1 MESTHNVK
9 PLLRARHI
17 SKKYRDLQAI
27 EDVSLN
33 IYSGQIHAIVG
44 EHGAGKSTLAMV
56 LSGYI
61 QSDQGYISI
70 NNSRINPYSLKA
82 AQRNGVRMVYQQ
94 SYLNEY
100 FSVAENLFYNTS
112 ASTTYGIYSK
122 RRVIE
127 RAKEYLEGN
136 GFSIDPKAELR
147 SLNLSD
153 RVIVEI
159 MKNLYITP
167 RVLIFDETLE
177 KLSQENYTKIFQL
190 LMKLRSSGT
199 AIISITHRIDDVYNF
214 ADSVTILK
222 GGKLLVT
229 DKVDNINKINLIE
242 MAYTQVTVEN
252 NKVSPEAE
260 FYQYFKYNEAI
271 LQHLPVDLIVIDE
284 DLIIK
289 MVNKHLLKSFK
300 VEQEQFYDVALSE
313 VLTGNKQAL
322 ERIIKSI
329 HESQSA
335 NFYSVELTICNITRK
350 NNIKT
355 FPVLDGSV
363 VIGTI
368 IIIEDVT
375 EYDRLQK
382 QLILSEKLASV
393 GLLAAGVAHEIN
405 NPLEI
410 ISNYLSYIS
419 YRHTDPDIQ
428 ESIGKVHQE
437 IENIAKIVGN
447 LVTFSDKDDMGFESF
462 DLNSIIEDI
471 LELLKY
477 NANLRHVDISFQ
489 AQHEQQLFW
498 GDKGKIKQVILN
510 LLKNSFEAMEGGGNV
525 LLQTKDSS
533 LKHKLSTRLIIEDNG
548 TGISPENL
556 DSVFMP
562 FFSTKSG
569 RNNKLGLGLSIS
581 YSIIESFG
589 GEMSVVNRPQGGCRF
604 VIDLMH
610 PSSIPPRT
618 AHIDM

>member
-1 MESTHNVK
+1 MESTHNTK

-27 EDVSLN
+27 EDVSLD

-136 GFSIDPKAELR
+136 GFSINPKAELR

-190 LMKLRSSGT
+190 LMNLRSSGT

-242 MAYTQVTVEN
+242 MAYTQVTIEN

-335 NFYSVELTICNITRK
+335 NFYSVELTICNIARK

-477 NANLRHVDISFQ
+477 NANLRHVDISFH

-510 LLKNSFEAMEGGGNV
+510 LLKNSFEAMEGGGKV

-589 GEMSVVNRPQGGCRF
+589 GEMSVMNRPQGGCRF

-618 AHIDM
+618 AQIDM

>member
-1 MESTHNVK
+1 MESTHSAQ

-27 EDVSLN
+27 KDVSLDV
-33 IYSGQIHAIVG
+33 YPGQIQAIVG

-56 LSGYI
+56 LSGYVS
-61 QSDQGYISI
+61 SDQGDISI
-70 NNSRINPYSLKA
+70 DNTIIKPYSLKA
-82 AQRNGVRMVYQQ
+82 ARRNGVRMVYQQ

-112 ASTTYGIYSK
+112 ASTSYGIYSK

-127 RAKEYLEGN
+127 RAGEYLAEN
-136 GFSIDPKAELR
+136 GFSINPKAELR

-159 MKNLYITP
+159 LKNLYISP
-167 RVLIFDETLE
+167 RILIFDETLE
-177 KLSQENYTKIFQL
+177 KLSQENYNKIFQL
-190 LMKLRSSGT
+190 ITRLRDNGT

-229 DKVDNINKINLIE
+229 DNVDNINKINLIE
-242 MAYTQVTVEN
+242 MAYTQVTVDDS
-252 NKVSPEAE
+252 KVSPEAE

-271 LQHLPVDLIVIDE
+271 LQHLPVDLIVIDD

-300 VEQEQFYDVALSE
+300 VEQDQFFNVPLSE
-313 VLTGNKQAL
+313 VLTGNRQAL
-322 ERIIKSI
+322 DKILKSI

-335 NFYSVELTICNITRK
+335 NFYNVELAIYNITRK

-368 IIIEDVT
+368 IIIEDIT

-382 QLILSEKLASV
+382 QVILSEKLASV

-419 YRHTDPDIQ
+419 YKHTDADIQ
-428 ESIGKVHQE
+428 ESIAKVHQE
-437 IENIAKIVGN
+437 IDNIAKIVGN
-447 LVTFSDKDDMGFESF
+447 LVTFSDKDEMGFESF
-462 DLNSIIEDI
+462 DLNTIIEDI

-477 NANLRHVDISFQ
+477 NANLQHVAISFQ
-489 AQHEQQLFW
+489 TQHDQQLFW

-510 LLKNSFEAMEGGGNV
+510 LLKNSFEAMEGGGKV

-533 LKHKLSTRLIIEDNG
+533 LKHKLSSRLIIEDNG
-548 TGISPENL
+548 SGISPEHM
-556 DSVFMP
+556 DSIFMP

-589 GEMSVVNRPQGGCRF
+589 GEMSVMNRPRGGCRF
-604 VIDLMH
+604 IIDLIH
-610 PSSIPPRT
+610 PSSIPPNNVRT
-618 AHIDM
+618 H

>member
-1 MESTHNVK
+1 MELKHNSQ

-27 EDVSLN
+27 ENVSLDVS
-33 IYSGQIHAIVG
+33 SGQIHAIVG

-61 QSDQGYISI
+61 QSDQGHISI
-70 NNSRINPYSLKA
+70 DNTIINPYSLKA

-112 ASTTYGIYSK
+112 ASTSYGIYSK

-127 RAKEYLEGN
+127 RAKEYLEEN
-136 GFSIDPKAELR
+136 GFSINPKAELG

-153 RVIVEI
+153 RVIVETL
-159 MKNLYITP
+159 KNLYITP
-167 RVLIFDETLE
+167 RVLILDETLE
-177 KLSQENYTKIFQL
+177 KLSQENYSKIFQL
-190 LMKLRSSGT
+190 ILKLRDSGT
-199 AIISITHRIDDVYNF
+199 AIITITHRIDDVYNF

-242 MAYTQVTVEN
+242 MAYTQVSVEN

-260 FYQYFKYNEAI
+260 FYQYFKFNEAI

-300 VEQEQFYDVALSE
+300 VEQDQFFNVPLFD

-322 ERIIKSI
+322 DKILKSI

-368 IIIEDVT
+368 IIIEDIT

-382 QLILSEKLASV
+382 QVILSEKLASV

-419 YRHTDPDIQ
+419 YKHTEEDIQ

-447 LVTFSDKDDMGFESF
+447 LVTFSDKDEMGFESF
-462 DLNSIIEDI
+462 DLNTIIEDI

-489 AQHEQQLFW
+489 SQHDQQLFW

-510 LLKNSFEAMEGGGNV
+510 LLKNSFEAMEGGGKV

-533 LKHKLSTRLIIEDNG
+533 LKHKLSSRLIIEDTG
-548 TGISPENL
+548 SGISPEHL
-556 DSVFMP
+556 DSIFMP

-589 GEMSVVNRPQGGCRF
+589 GELSVMNRPQGGCRF
-604 VIDLMH
+604 TIDLMH
-610 PSSIPPRT
+610 PSSIPPHSVQT
-618 AHIDM
+618 H